1 MLLLLRNFPAEF
13 SLHDSISRNI
23 NMKASKFLIPTAAT
37 LAFASMIGIAYAQT
51 GTTGTQYN
59 RSNTGTNADATLT
72 QNRDSTGTMNRD
84 ATGSTNQG
92 TTGTMNRDSTGNMN
106 RDTTGAMQRNSPSTT
121 NRDST
126 GSMNRS
132 STDDRSSQRLARADR
147 N

>member
-1 MLLLLRNFPAEF
+1 MN
-13 SLHDSISRNI
+13 
-23 NMKASKFLIPTAAT
+23 ASNFLIPTAAT
-37 LAFASMIGIAYAQT
+37 LAFASIIGIAYAQT

-72 QNRDSTGTMNRD
+72 QNRDSTGTMNRES
-84 ATGSTNQG
+84 TGATNQNS
-92 TTGTMNRDSTGNMN
+92 TGTANRDSTGNMN

-132 STDDRSSQRLARADR
+132 STVDRSNERVARADR

>member
-72 QNRDSTGTMNRD
+72 QNRDSTGTMN
-84 ATGSTNQG
+84 QG
-92 TTGTMNRDSTGNMN
+92 TAGTANRDSTGNMN